1 MTTEHWTEDGRG
13 IDVALFMPSLRGGGA
28 ERVMV
33 DLAHAFRKRGLN
45 VAMILVRQDGPL
57 LKDLPDDVRI
67 VDLDRTRTAWSLL
80 PLIRFLRRW
89 RPRVV
94 LSTLE
99 HTNVIAALATRFTRD
114 VRLCLREANS
124 VSQDLPWSDGRS
136 AILRVLMAMSYRWA
150 DHVVAVSQGV
160 ADDLRATLK
169 LPHGRMRVIYNPVIT
184 PRLLSGSQEA
194 LEHPW
199 FADGQPPVVLGVGRL
214 DTQKRF
220 DVLLRAF
227 AALRRQTVARLV
239 ILGEG
244 PLRQELHVLARDL
257 GVSADLA
264 MPGFVTNPFPYMRR
278 ASVFALSSD
287 WEGLPNV
294 LIQARALGTPVVATD
309 CPSGPYEILEG
320 GRLGA
325 LVAMGDDEAMAQALL
340 EATRC
345 GRSQPP
351 EAWCQRFD
359 ATEVASQYLRVLGL
373 ITGAE
378 DDRASGAV
386 LDGVS

>member
-1 MTTEHWTEDGRG
+1 MTAEPWTAAGHA

-33 DLAHAFRKRGLN
+33 DLARAFRERGLN
-45 VAMILVRQDGPL
+45 VAMVLVSQDGPL

-67 VDLDRTRTAWSLL
+67 VDLGRARAAWSLL

-99 HTNVIAALATRFTRD
+99 HTNVIAAVATRFTRD
-114 VRLCLREANS
+114 MRLCLREANS
-124 VSQDLPWSDGRS
+124 VSQDLPWSNGRS
-136 AILRVLMAMSYRWA
+136 ALLRVLMTVSYRWA

-160 ADDLRATLK
+160 ADDLQATLR
-169 LPHGRMRVIYNPVIT
+169 LPRERMHVIYNPVIT
-184 PRLLSGSQEA
+184 PRLLSGGEEA

-199 FADGQPPVVLGVGRL
+199 FAVGQPPVVLGVGRL
-214 DTQKRF
+214 DAQKRF
-220 DVLLRAF
+220 DVLIRAF
-227 AALRRQTVARLV
+227 AALRREVLARLV

-244 PLRQELHVLARDL
+244 PLREELQVLAGDL
-257 GVSADLA
+257 GVSDDLA
-264 MPGFVTNPFPYMRR
+264 MPGFVANPFPYMRR

-325 LVAMGDDEAMAQALL
+325 LVPMGDDEAMALALL

-345 GRSQPP
+345 ARSRPP
-351 EAWCQRFD
+351 NAWYRRFD
-359 ATEVASQYLRVLGL
+359 ATEVSSQYLRVLGL
-373 ITGAE
+373 ITGADE
-378 DDRASGAV
+378 DRAAGAA
-386 LDGVS
+386 LDGAS